1 MKEGDSMNI
10 RNILYSRL
18 TGNMLARET
27 ITEALFGNKCGN
39 GIVKT
44 VDWSPVISVSD
55 ALAKP
60 AIDLQCK
67 IVAVQEGSGDPSP
80 TNIRPISGFTGLTLN
95 VNGSEIP
102 VTWQTEAGTVYGGV
116 VDLTTGLLTVNSG
129 KITLDGTE
137 DIAGLLHTNDGW
149 AFTVRKSQNVYKDD
163 VILSTINEGG
173 KNYSNIV
180 TSGFCQITGQ
190 SPIFMLKDTD
200 SELDGTATAEQVKTA
215 YSDFVQSLS
224 EVSAVYSLRNPVTY
238 QLTPQAVQMLAGN
251 NTLWCNT
258 GDTKLTYKA

>member
-1 MKEGDSMNI
+1 MNI

-39 GIVKT
+39 GIVKI

-67 IVAVQEGSGDPSP
+67 IVAVQSGTGDPSP
-80 TNIRPISGFTGLTLN
+80 TNIRPITGFTGLTLN

-116 VDLTTGLLTVNSG
+116 VDVTTGELTVNVIQIKINTLSWTYASGASSPSG
-129 KITLDGTE
+129 KIISTMGLSSVIDTTERFIMTEMYKGTKVNYTSQVQ
-137 DIAGLLHTNDGW
+137 DNCINSFSNGMIA
-149 AFTVRKSQNVYKDD
+149 VRDD
-163 VILSTINEGG
+163 VYDNDVNGWL
-173 KNYSNIV
+173 
-180 TSGFCQITGQ
+180 
-190 SPIFMLKDTD
+190 
-200 SELDGTATAEQVKTA
+200 AEYGEEYIYIKVAIPQ
-215 YSDFVQSLS
+215 
-224 EVSAVYSLRNPVTY
+224 TY
-238 QLTPQAVQMLAGN
+238 QLTPQAVSLLAGN

-258 GDTKLTYKA
+258 GDIKLTYKA